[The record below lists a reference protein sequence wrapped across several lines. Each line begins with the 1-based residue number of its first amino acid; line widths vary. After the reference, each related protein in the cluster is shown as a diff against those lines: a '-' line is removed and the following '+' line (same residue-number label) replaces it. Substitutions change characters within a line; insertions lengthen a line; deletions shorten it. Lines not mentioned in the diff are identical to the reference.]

1 MHAEILSFEHVQG
14 RIVSDTPWVQK
25 RQDPN
30 AAGRMQVRA
39 RIKLPV
45 LELSDALR
53 EASIRGGSAERS
65 WGRLNRSLE
74 ILTYPVQD
82 DKLPLF
88 IYGPLMSKD
97 SSLSM
102 VIEDY
107 TVYDYGSTLPG
118 YFLKGGATEESTELV
133 TAAGA
138 DLSGVLVMPAK
149 GDVSEL
155 DAAMDA
161 LGDYARVLCVL
172 SGGELAYTY
181 AGPDTL
187 SLCVKEFCPVEGY

>member
-14 RIVSDTPWVQK
+14 RILSDTPWVQK
-25 RQDPN
+25 RLDHS
-30 AAGRMQVRA
+30 ATGRLPVRA

-53 EASIRGGSAERS
+53 EASIQGGSVERS
-65 WGRLNRSLE
+65 WGRLNKSLE

-97 SSLSM
+97 SSISM

-107 TVYDYGSTLPG
+107 TIYDYGSTLPG
-118 YFLKGGATEESTELV
+118 YFLRGGATEGSTELV
-133 TAAGA
+133 AAGGA
-138 DLSGVLVMPAK
+138 DLSGVLVLPK
-149 GDVSEL
+149 EGDVSEL
-155 DAAMDA
+155 DALMDSI
-161 LGDYARVLCVL
+161 GDYARVLCVL